1 MRRKAQEWIYNLSDE
16 DITFI
21 KICYVIWL
29 FKRGCKI
36 VSYNISYR
44 AIETWSTYTKMQMN
58 DQIEND
64 AYISLIK
71 KW

>member
-21 KICYVIWL
+21 KKFCYVIWL

-44 AIETWSTYTKMQMN
+44 AIET
-58 DQIEND
+58 
-64 AYISLIK
+64 
-71 KW
+71 